1 MAQPFVLGVNLRIQ
15 QVLGLDTVK
24 QQLAS
29 IRVGGVGGV
38 GQVEK
43 LSGTL
48 KTVSANLAMSTKQIS
63 QNATAIGQL
72 GKKAK
77 RTGGQLEGASKGA
90 KNFGDQI
97 FLAGKRYAAFLGAT
111 AVAFKTF
118 QVIGT
123 GAKSVIEFDKS
134 MVSLSQIIGTSV
146 GDLGDLSQQFL
157 DLSVATGTS
166 AAEIANAAKL
176 LAQAGFRGAELT
188 EAVEQL
194 ARVPLT
200 PIFEN
205 MDQAV
210 DGAIA
215 AMRQFADEGLT
226 VETVFDKMI
235 KVSNNYAASFPE
247 IIEGLKRGGS
257 AFQAIGGTLDEFIAA
272 FTTIRSVTRE
282 SASSV
287 GTSLKTLSS
296 RLADPKIIKFLE
308 TKDIRL
314 LEEGQ
319 FVGPLEAIRR
329 IGEGLARTTQV
340 QDRLNIATRLGGR
353 RQISRFL
360 AVAQN
365 AEKTSEILGVSQ
377 NSFGEFDKVATQGLQ
392 SVAVQIDILIAKGKK
407 LAIDLGEDLFIPF
420 IKGLTGAAEGAIAL
434 LDSLKPIL
442 PIVAKIGAI
451 FAGGAIARGLGA
463 FVGPRLGKL
472 AGPAAFAAAGG
483 GLKGAGAGMGASPF
497 LQAGLLVAASEA
509 ASALLQTADGAE
521 SFAGTLVTS
530 IAVITAAIT
539 LFRSQTIAQFAAGG
553 GLFASFGKLGKLGGL
568 AGSLATAGA
577 IAVPLAIVEANRSAA
592 ELSDK
597 IVDSAVQ
604 SIAGIKIDPAD
615 PKSLTQGM
623 DELYQKIVQ
632 STQALIDSADP
643 QQNPSLAKSFAG
655 IGRAFNNLLEG
666 DYEGLIRR
674 GGLSQRDIGSHIQE
688 LLKKSPKLIDSLVES
703 IASSLIIDGNVDQTP
718 HIARRRLVEEGVEA
732 GFGFKESNQLASL
745 IVDSVGGLEIWTNRV
760 QKSAE
765 FINEEAKKRERV
777 IKLIK
782 NFVPTKLVGQ
792 LLQFSKA
799 VDKTARTISL
809 SAKLFETQIA
819 EIAGGIQAPSF
830 DFDFGTKQVE
840 GLIRGGGL
848 KELFAFA
855 PDIPRFVG
863 AFGEVESLLDNFIV
877 NISNLP
883 TTDLDV
889 AGEVNKFFEFQKD
902 VPEVVRDNFEHFF
915 KTVATDITKTA
926 EGKII
931 DPEAIKKRFQKE
943 FGAIGA
949 GTTDAVVES
958 ITSFMN
964 STFAQIEDELNRL
977 ATVRKF
983 ELEAAVRPETQA
995 AFLEQQLRRVG
1006 ISAGGGGET
1015 NVTRGT
1021 LDELDLIRRE
1031 REARGGRGAVPGL
1044 LPTPRAGFF
1053 QGKDQRL
1060 VDIAGDESVRQQ
1072 VRDGFKEIITSSA
1085 LLKKELAELKPGT
1098 TDFIE
1103 TTEKLKELSR
1113 ATIEYQ
1119 TNLEALGRATQQAL
1133 DSEKRTLTLRQQF
1146 ETAQTQARLAER
1158 IRTAAPQQQERLSLQ
1173 AERILLDLSQEQAR
1187 EQAALQDRFDTI
1199 IEKDNSLRGD
1209 LARQIS
1215 ESTKTQAEVVG
1226 EFSTSANIFADAT
1239 RIQATAIDLMKQ
1251 STGLFGQAVVD
1262 FSNVIALGQSAG
1274 QGGAVGITPAQIKSG
1289 GTTIQQAYDELNRVI
1304 NEGNTSQKD
1313 TLEILRAI
1321 HDRQSQIQP
1330 VKQESSTTQKEQER
1344 DAETIDKITQ
1354 LTESLDNLR
1363 AIINEPSEIRLVSD
1377 QRVEL
1382 DLSTLPSDVVDEVR
1396 PVLEEAGLTIAK
1408 TVTRKALESLAAKSD
1423 SEVSIAAT
1431 SVSQELA

>member
-1 MAQPFVLGVNLRIQ
+1 MAQPFVLDVNLRIQ
-15 QVLGLDTVK
+15 QVLGLDKAK

-29 IRVGGVGGV
+29 IQIGGVS
-38 GQVEK
+38 EINK
-43 LSGTL
+43 LSTGL
-48 KTVSANLAMSTKQIS
+48 KSVGVNAASTAVQV
-63 QNATAIGQL
+63 T
-72 GKKAK
+72 
-77 RTGGQLEGASKGA
+77 KGA
-90 KNFGDQI
+90 KATTRLGDSARKTGKELGRAAKKAETFGDQTL
-97 FLAGKRYAAFLGAT
+97 LAGKRYAAFLGAT
-111 AVAFKTF
+111 VVAFKAF
-118 QVIGT
+118 QLISVGT
-123 GAKSVIEFDKS
+123 KSVIEFDKS

-146 GDLGDLSQQFL
+146 DDLRDLSQQFL

-194 ARVPLT
+194 AKVPLT

-215 AMRQFADEGLT
+215 AMRQFSSEGLT

-235 KVSNNYAASFPE
+235 KVSNNYAASFPD

-282 SASSV
+282 SASAV

-314 LEEGQ
+314 IEEGQ

-329 IGEGLARTTQV
+329 IGEGLAKTNTI
-340 QDRLNIATRLGGR
+340 QDRINIATKLGGR

-377 NSFGEFDKVATQGLQ
+377 NSFGEFDRVATKGLQ
-392 SVAVQIDILIAKGKK
+392 SVAVQIDILVAKGKK

-420 IKGLTGAAEGAIAL
+420 IRGLTGAADSAIAL
-434 LDSLKPIL
+434 LDALKPIL
-442 PIVAKIGAI
+442 PLVAKIGAI
-451 FAGGAIARGLGA
+451 FAGGAIVRGLGA
-463 FVGPRLGKL
+463 FIGPKLGKL

-483 GLKGAGAGMGASPF
+483 GLKGAGAGIGASPF
-497 LQAGLLVAASEA
+497 IQAGLLIAASEA
-509 ASALLQTADGAE
+509 ASALLKTADGAE
-521 SFAGTLVTS
+521 SFTGTLITS
-530 IAVITAAIT
+530 IAAISAGIA

-553 GLFASFGKLGKLGGL
+553 GLFSSFGKLGKLGGL

-577 IAVPLAIVEANRSAA
+577 IAIPLAIADANRTAA

-597 IVDSAVQ
+597 IVKSAVE
-604 SIAGIKIDPAD
+604 SISEIRIDPAD
-615 PKSLTQGM
+615 PKSLTQGL
-623 DELYQKIVQ
+623 DKLYQKIAE
-632 STQALIDSADP
+632 STQELIDSADP

-666 DYEGLIRR
+666 DYEGLLRR
-674 GGLSQRDIGSHIQE
+674 GGLSQKDIGSHIQE
-688 LLKKSPKLIDSLVES
+688 LLKKSPELIDSLVES
-703 IASSLIIDGNVDQTP
+703 IASSLVIDGKVDQTP
-718 HIARRRLVEEGVEA
+718 HIARRRLVETGVEGGLDFSA
-732 GFGFKESNQLASL
+732 SNQFASA
-745 IVDSVGGLEIWTNRV
+745 IINSVGGLDIWSNRV
-760 QKSAE
+760 QKSAD
-765 FINEEAKKRERV
+765 FLQEETKKREKV

-782 NFVPTKLVGQ
+782 NFIPTKLVGQ
-792 LLQFSKA
+792 LVQFSKA
-799 VDKTARTISL
+799 VDQTARTISL

-830 DFDFGTKQVE
+830 NFDFGTKQVE
-840 GLIRGGGL
+840 SLIRGGGL

-863 AFGEVESLLDNFIV
+863 AFTEIEELLDSFII

-883 TTDLDV
+883 TTDLNI
-889 AGEVNKFFEFQKD
+889 AGEVNKFFESQKD
-902 VPEVVRDNFEHFF
+902 VPQVVKDNFENFF
-915 KTVATDITKTA
+915 NTIAADISKSA
-926 EGKII
+926 EGKLI
-931 DPEAIKKRFQKE
+931 DPEEIKKRFLKE
-943 FGAIGA
+943 FEGIGA

-977 ATVRKF
+977 ATVRQF

-1006 ISAGGGGET
+1006 ISAGGGREA
-1015 NVTRGT
+1015 NQVRGS
-1021 LDELDLIRRE
+1021 LEELDLIRRE

-1044 LPTPRAGFF
+1044 LPTPGAGFF
-1053 QGKDQRL
+1053 EGRDQRL
-1060 VDIAGDESVRQQ
+1060 VDITGDERIRQQ
-1072 VRDGFKEIITSSA
+1072 VRDSFRAVITESSA
-1085 LLKKELAELKPGT
+1085 LKKKLAELQPGT
-1098 TDFIE
+1098 EGF
-1103 TTEKLKELSR
+1103 LSASRRAKELSR
-1113 ATIEYQ
+1113 STIELQ
-1119 TNLEALGRATQQAL
+1119 TTMEALDRATQQAL
-1133 DSEKRTLTLRQQF
+1133 DSEKRTLALRQQF
-1146 ETAQTQARLAER
+1146 ETAQAQARVAER
-1158 IRTAAPQQQERLSLQ
+1158 VRTGALQ
-1173 AERILLDLSQEQAR
+1173 PLQGERILFNLAQEQAK
-1187 EQAALQDRFDTI
+1187 EQIALQDRFDTI
-1199 IEKDNSLRGD
+1199 IEKDNLLRVD

-1215 ESTKTQAEVVG
+1215 ESTQTQAEIIG

-1239 RIQATAIDLMKQ
+1239 KIQATTTDLMRQ
-1251 STGLFGQAVVD
+1251 SISLFGQAVVD
-1262 FSNVIALGQSAG
+1262 FSNLKNIGQDISL
-1274 QGGAVGITPAQIKSG
+1274 GGADNITPAQIRSG

-1313 TLEILRAI
+1313 MLEILKAI
-1321 HDRQSQIQP
+1321 HDRQEQIQP
-1330 VKQESSTTQKEQER
+1330 VKQEPTAAQKEQER
-1344 DAETIDKITQ
+1344 DTEITEKISQ
-1354 LTESLDNLR
+1354 LTESLDGLR
-1363 AIINEPSEIRLVSD
+1363 VVLNEPNELRIISD
-1377 QRVEL
+1377 QRVEI
-1382 DLSTLPSDVVDEVR
+1382 DLSTLPSDVINEVR
-1396 PVLEEAGLTIAK
+1396 PALEEAGLIIAK

-1423 SEVSIAAT
+1423 SELSIAAID
-1431 SVSQELA
+1431 VAQELT